1 MRKLY
6 GFRPYALVLVLLAFL
21 FVVLAFASPNPTA
34 VGGEALLAKQQPA
47 KGIQR
52 ITRHPFLCGVALWAL
67 THLILNGDLASAV
80 FFGSLPIVA
89 FAGPFSID
97 RKRRK
102 VAGEWRS
109 QGSLY
114 LPRRVRHA
122 RATPHALSSPPR
134 KAFLREALHDYAI
147 IESLAAD

>member
-1 MRKLY
+1 MGKLY
-6 GFRPYALVLVLLAFL
+6 GFRAYALVLVLLAFL
-21 FVVLAFASPNPTA
+21 FVVLAFASPNPIA

-80 FFGSLPIVA
+80 FVGSLPIVA

-114 LPRRVRHA
+114 LPRRVRQRGLLLTRFRLLHE
-122 RATPHALSSPPR
+122 RR
-134 KAFLREALHDYAI
+134 FCREALHDYAI
-147 IESLAAD
+147 IESLAAH